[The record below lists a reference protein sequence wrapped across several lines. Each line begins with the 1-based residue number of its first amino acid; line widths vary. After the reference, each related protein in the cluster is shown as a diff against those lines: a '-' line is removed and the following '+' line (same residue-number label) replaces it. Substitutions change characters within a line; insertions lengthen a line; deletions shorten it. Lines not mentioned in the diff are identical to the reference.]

1 MKAWLFVLAGLLAG
15 PAAALQYDTLV
26 AEETRIGFIYR
37 QMSVPVEG
45 AFRQVGGSLVFDPA
59 RPETTRGEITVAVGA
74 IDTGSPEG
82 DEEARGRLWV
92 DALHHPVA
100 RFVVQK
106 VKATGADRFEVGGT
120 LTIKGRSRALVLPV
134 TVRTSGRRAVAETRF
149 VLRRL
154 DFAVGEGLWADVS
167 TVANE
172 VEVRVRLVLAAS
184 SSS

>member
-59 RPETTRGEITVAVGA
+59 RPEATRGEITVAVGA

-82 DEEARGRLWV
+82 DEEARGRLWF

-100 RFVVQK
+100 RFLVQK

-120 LTIKGRSRALVLPV
+120 LTIKGVTRPV
-134 TVRTSGRRAVAETRF
+134 TLEITHFHQAMNPIRKKEAIGANAVASVKRSDFGMGKFAPGVSDE
-149 VLRRL
+149 VRL
-154 DFAVGEGLWADVS
+154 DIALEALK
-167 TVANE
+167 E
-172 VEVRVRLVLAAS
+172 
-184 SSS
+184 